1 MLDRGEQLALLPLG
15 DAEAAGLLASVPE
28 EERTQTWWLVG
39 RDRVPVRGDRG
50 GGVPALREMRL
61 TRPLGRLL
69 VALRASWLVDAFD
82 RLVARHRSRLG
93 RILPDGPA
101 PRRYP

>member
-1 MLDRGEQLALLPLG
+1 VLDRGERLALLPLG
-15 DAEAAGLLASVPE
+15 DAEAAGLLASVSE
-28 EERTQTWWLVG
+28 EERMQTWWLVG

-50 GGVPALREMRL
+50 GGVPALCEMRL
-61 TRPLGRLL
+61 TRALGRLL
-69 VALRASWLVDAFD
+69 VGLRASGVVDAFD

>member
-1 MLDRGEQLALLPLG
+1 VLDRGERLALLPLG
-15 DAEAAGLLASVPE
+15 AAEAAGLLASVSE
-28 EERTQTWWLVG
+28 EERMQTWWLV
-39 RDRVPVRGDRG
+39 DRNRAPVRGDRG
-50 GGVPALREMRL
+50 GGVPALCEMRL

-69 VALRASWLVDAFD
+69 ARVRASELVDAFD

-93 RILPDGPA
+93 RLLPDGPA

>member
-1 MLDRGEQLALLPLG
+1 MLDRGERLALLPLG
-15 DAEAAGLLASVPE
+15 DAEAAGLLASVSE
-28 EERTQTWWLVG
+28 EERMQTWWLVG
-39 RDRVPVRGDRG
+39 RDRVPVRGDGG
-50 GGVPALREMRL
+50 GGVPALYEMRL

-69 VALRASWLVDAFD
+69 VGLRASGLGDAVD

-93 RILPDGPA
+93 RLLPDGPA